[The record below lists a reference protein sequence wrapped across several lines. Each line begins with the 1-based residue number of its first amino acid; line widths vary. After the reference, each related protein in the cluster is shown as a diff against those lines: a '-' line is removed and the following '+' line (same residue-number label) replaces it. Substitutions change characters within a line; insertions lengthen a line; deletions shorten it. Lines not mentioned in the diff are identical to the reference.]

1 MVNIIVID
9 TEKILKSI
17 QDKQIKT
24 SYSIFFE
31 KVLRSIEL
39 SHWISHEASIDG
51 NIWNDIDFS
60 LSSKDTKKFWAQY
73 LSFLMMED
81 EHRSFQKYFAET
93 YQTKPFQR
101 YLEAINK
108 DSLQVLKLLEKRQNL
123 SWNDLSTEI
132 KSIENIY

>member
-1 MVNIIVID
+1 MYWKNH
-9 TEKILKSI
+9 

-31 KVLRSIEL
+31 KVLLHEL
-39 SHWISHEASIDG
+39 GHWISHETSIDG
-51 NIWNDIDFS
+51 DIWNDLNFS
-60 LSSKDTKKFWAQY
+60 LSSKDTKEFWAQY
-73 LSFLMMED
+73 LSFLMMD
-81 EHRSFQKYFAET
+81 FEHRSFKKYFAET
-93 YQTKPFQR
+93 YQTKPYQR

-123 SWNDLSTEI
+123 SWDDLSTEI